1 MPLIEESTYRPGH
14 LFRLGHINTVYPA
27 LFRKVEEVTFKR
39 ERINTPDGDF
49 LDLDWSKV
57 GSKRLLI
64 ALHGLEGM
72 ADRAYIK
79 GMIRLFNQSGWD
91 GLGLNFRGC
100 SGEINKLLQSYH
112 MGQTHDIELLVN
124 HCLEK
129 EGYKSIALVGFS
141 LGGNVL
147 LKYLGEQGR
156 SISSNIVGA
165 IAFSVPCH
173 IKSANVMIAR
183 QQNYFYLRRFLKS
196 LNQKMIQKAQVFGDQ
211 VNPVYPLA
219 KSFTDF
225 DNRFTAPIHGF
236 KDALDYWEKCSS
248 LQFLPDIHV
257 PTLLVNAQDDSFLSE
272 ACFPRKMAKHHDY
285 FYLESPKYGGHVGF
299 SSLEK
304 NGVFWSEIRAL
315 EFIQSQH

>member
-1 MPLIEESTYRPGH
+1 MPLIEASTYRPNRI
-14 LFRLGHINTVYPA
+14 FRFGHINTVYPA
-27 LFRKVEEVTFKR
+27 LFRKVDGVTFQR
-39 ERINTPDGDF
+39 ERVDTPDGDF
-49 LDLDWSKV
+49 LDLDWSTID
-57 GSKRLLI
+57 SKRLLI

-79 GMIRLFNQSGWD
+79 GMIRLFNQAGWD

-100 SGEINKLLQSYH
+100 SGELNKCLHSYH
-112 MGQTHDIELLVN
+112 MGQTQDLGLVLQ

-129 EGYKSIALVGFS
+129 KGYEEIALVGFS

-156 SISSNIVGA
+156 GISSNIVGA

-183 QQNYFYLRRFLKS
+183 KQNYFYLRRFLKS
-196 LNQKMIQKAQVFGDQ
+196 LNQKMIEKEQIYGDQ

-219 KSFTDF
+219 KNFTEF

-236 KDALDYWEKCSS
+236 KDALDYWEQSSS
-248 LQFLPDIHV
+248 LQFFPDIHV
-257 PTLLVNAQDDSFLSE
+257 PTLLVNAQDDSFLSAE
-272 ACFPRKMAKHHDY
+272 CFPFQMAKQHKFLH
-285 FYLESPKYGGHVGF
+285 LESPKYGGHVGF
-299 SSLEK
+299 SSFGED
-304 NGVFWSEIRAL
+304 GVFWSEKRAL
-315 EFIQSQH
+315 AFIQAQC